1 MGAVR
6 ARLFLSLLVLCV
18 SAAAAAA
25 DRLVFADTRPGIRVG
40 YWLMER
46 PGATATVMLL
56 PGGEGDIG
64 AVTGGP
70 PRSKNFLVRTRAMFA
85 DAGFNVAV
93 LGKPS
98 DQDDLTLAFRASGD
112 HVEDL
117 RVIAERLRA
126 QLGKPVWLVGTSRG
140 SVSAAAA
147 GARLDPP
154 AIAGLVL
161 TSSVTYTRTGVA
173 TPNLPLM
180 DVRVPVLVMHHKRD
194 ACRDCDPRE
203 AHLITD
209 RLTGVPVKKLLLV
222 DGGGDPSGGVCQ
234 PMHYHGFIGIEAE
247 AVKQITDF
255 VKDPQ
260 P

>member
-1 MGAVR
+1 MAAMRRLLALLLAVP
-6 ARLFLSLLVLCV
+6 AIAL
-18 SAAAAAA
+18 AA
-25 DRLVFADTRPGIRVG
+25 DRLVFTDTRPGIRVG

-56 PGGEGDIG
+56 PGGEGGIG
-64 AVTGGP
+64 TVKGEP
-70 PRSKNFLVRTRAMFA
+70 PRSKNFLVRTRDMFA

-93 LGKPS
+93 IGKPS
-98 DQDDLTLAFRASGD
+98 DQEDLTLEFRASRE

-117 RVIAERLRA
+117 RAVAEKLRA
-126 QLGKPVWLVGTSRG
+126 QFGKPVWLVGTSRG

-147 GARLDPP
+147 GAKLDPP

-161 TSSVTYTRTGVA
+161 TSSVTYSRSGFAA
-173 TPNLPLM
+173 TNMPLM

-203 AHLITD
+203 AHLITE
-209 RLTGVPVKKLLLV
+209 RLTGAPVKKLLLV
-222 DGGGDPSGGVCQ
+222 DGGGGASGNVCE
-234 PMHYHGFIGIEAE
+234 PLHYHGYVGMEAE
-247 AVKQITDF
+247 AVQQIVDF
-255 VKDPQ
+255 VKDPR